1 MFMSQAAALGS
12 LKRTG
17 RMGRLGDL
25 ISLDTSQLM
34 VPVLIPQTASPAVTG
49 WDSNWLVAGIIGAAM
64 VSGWGLFGS
73 KVRKDKPK
81 PRGPGKP
88 RKAVKAARKGK

>member
-1 MFMSQAAALGS
+1 MFQSQAVVLGS

-25 ISLDTSQLM
+25 ITLDSSQLM
-34 VPVLIPQTASPAVTG
+34 VPVLIPQTATPAVTG
-49 WDSNWLVAGIIGAAM
+49 WDSNWLVAGIVGAAM
-64 VSGWGLFGS
+64 IGGWGLFGS

-81 PRGPGKP
+81 GRTAKP
-88 RKAVKAARKGK
+88 RKAVKKRK